1 MMPPEVQHARALE
14 RRARELQSA
23 GRYAEALAPL
33 QEAISFWQ
41 ARDGA
46 HSLDAL
52 AGLMNL
58 AVARRRMGDA
68 AQAAAMLEAV
78 APQLANNEDP
88 EASGIYHSAL
98 NNLATAY
105 RELGRDADARRAWE
119 RLAGR
124 LASVG
129 DRESWAR
136 VSSNLSTL
144 LAGVRVIVDAL
155 NDRTTITDTY
165 YPGGDS
171 AEENGRAC
179 HQQQPEGR
187 LEDHSPEVLGKHP
200 LAVFVALD

>member
-14 RRARELQSA
+14 RRARQLQSA

-78 APQLANNEDP
+78 APQLANNEAP
-88 EASGIYHSAL
+88 EASGLYHSAL

-144 LAGVRVIVDAL
+144 LADLGDLEAAERTARQAVDAWRVVRG
-155 NDRTTITDTY
+155 DGDVDTALATVNL
-165 YPGGDS
+165 GS
-171 AEENGRAC
+171 
-179 HQQQPEGR
+179 
-187 LEDHSPEVLGKHP
+187 VLG
-200 LAVFVALD
+200 ARGQ